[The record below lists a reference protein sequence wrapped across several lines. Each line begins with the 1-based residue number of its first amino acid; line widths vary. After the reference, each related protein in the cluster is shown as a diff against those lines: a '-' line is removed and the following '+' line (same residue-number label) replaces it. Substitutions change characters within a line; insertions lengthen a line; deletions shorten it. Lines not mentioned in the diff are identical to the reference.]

1 MSRLNRWFNVA
12 VGLVSLAL
20 AITLFVHSFFVDGW
34 DATISISASVAWALA
49 SRHCF
54 EDLTERQDLSLRG
67 DDAVRFIQALSD
79 AFPEEQDNNV

>member
-34 DATISISASVAWALA
+34 DATISISSSVAWALA

-54 EDLTERQDLSLRG
+54 EDLDEEATERVSLRG
-67 DDAVRFIQALSD
+67 EEAERFIRALTELS
-79 AFPEEQDNNV
+79 EK